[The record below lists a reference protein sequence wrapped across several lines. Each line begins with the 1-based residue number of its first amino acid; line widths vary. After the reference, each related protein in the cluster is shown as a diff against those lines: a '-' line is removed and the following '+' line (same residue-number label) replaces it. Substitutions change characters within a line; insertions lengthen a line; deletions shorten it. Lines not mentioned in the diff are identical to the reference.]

1 MNLAINKVF
10 LGKIVSTHGVKGYFK
25 IKFYCKSEIDF
36 LLYKNFFMI
45 EENKIDISKKFSKGK
60 LLICSSSQIS
70 NKSEALVLVGKE
82 IWIKEQELK
91 KNSFKEYFYKDLINC
106 LVIDNSNVKL
116 GRVKAVHNF
125 GAGDLL
131 ELDGDYKYM
140 IRFADLKEENID
152 TKNKIIIYHQS
163 IKIY

>member
-60 LLICSSSQIS
+60 LLICSSSQIN

-163 IKIY
+163 NKIY

>member
-1 MNLAINKVF
+1 MKSTINKVF

-25 IKFYCKSEIDF
+25 IKVYCKTEIDF
-36 LLYKNFFMI
+36 LLYKNSFMI

-70 NKSEALVLVGKE
+70 NKSQALVLVGKE
-82 IWIKEQELK
+82 IWVKEQELK
-91 KNSFKEYFYKDLINC
+91 KSSFKDYFYKDLIKC
-106 LVIDNSNVKL
+106 LVIDNRNIKL
-116 GRVKAVHNF
+116 GRVKAVQNF

-131 ELDGDYKYM
+131 ELDSDYKYM

-152 TKNKIIIYHQS
+152 TKNKIIIYDQS
-163 IKIY
+163 NKIS

>member
-91 KNSFKEYFYKDLINC
+91 KNSFKEYFYKDLTNC

-163 IKIY
+163 NKIY

>member
-1 MNLAINKVF
+1 MKSTINKVF

-45 EENKIDISKKFSKGK
+45 EGSKIDINKKFSKGK
-60 LLICSSSQIS
+60 ILICSSSQIS
-70 NKSEALVLVGKE
+70 NKSEASVLVGKE
-82 IWIKEQELK
+82 IWVKEQELK
-91 KNSFKEYFYKDLINC
+91 KRSFKEYFHKDLIKC
-106 LVIDNSNVKL
+106 IVIDNNNIKL
-116 GRVKAVHNF
+116 GTVKAVHNF

-131 ELDGDYKYM
+131 ELDSDYKYM

-152 TKNKIIIYHQS
+152 TKNKVIIFHQS
-163 IKIY
+163 NKIY